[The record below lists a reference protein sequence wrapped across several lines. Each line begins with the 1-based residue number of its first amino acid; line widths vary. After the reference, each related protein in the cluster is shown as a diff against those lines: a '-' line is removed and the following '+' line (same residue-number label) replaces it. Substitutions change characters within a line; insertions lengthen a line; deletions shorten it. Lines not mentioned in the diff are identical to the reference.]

1 MKRLFVLLATAV
13 LMTGVLVT
21 GSVTTGSAQTA
32 GGFTTENV
40 EYLGFVPF
48 DQSTSTGITIH
59 KDYMYLTSW
68 KNISIYDISDPENP
82 VQTANLPVGFMFEN
96 EDVEITP
103 DGSYLFFS
111 EELPNPNTAFHVY
124 NIEDKTNIVEVAVLE
139 GAGDHTFSCIL
150 RCTYGYGSDG
160 TILDLRNP
168 AEPKFVAE
176 RSSDKSWHNALDVQ
190 EGAHDVTEY
199 KNGFILV
206 SPLSG
211 APILADVRDPAN
223 PKIVATG
230 DDPIP
235 RAERGY
241 LWHSGEWPRAG
252 EDRWILMQGEDNAN
266 PRCTDKIGPFATYDT
281 QGGVGPSKP
290 FRLIDTYKVTN
301 GDYVDGNPPAN
312 ALGCSAHWFETH
324 SSFRNGGLVAGA
336 FYEHGTRFTQI
347 TPEGKIKQVGYFLPY
362 GGSTSAAYW
371 VNDEIVYSV
380 DYTRGLDILRWTGKL
395 YAGPSAAG
403 GSDGG
408 TAKLPGPLVR
418 LRVSDTTP
426 ARNSTITFSTRLAR
440 CAGHEGTNVQLRK
453 RPNSD
458 ERWVIVDT
466 TKLDG
471 SCRAAF
477 QQKANFNQAEFRT
490 WWPKQHDDHR
500 RGKSEAVVIQ
510 TN

>member
-1 MKRLFVLLATAV
+1 MKRIFVLLMTAT
-13 LMTGVLVT
+13 LMTTMLVA
-21 GSVTTGSAQTA
+21 GSSLTTNAQTT
-32 GGFTTENV
+32 GGFTTDNV
-40 EYLGFVPF
+40 EYIGFVPF

-59 KDYMYLTSW
+59 GKYMYLTSW
-68 KNISIYDISDPENP
+68 KNISIYDISDPLAP

-111 EELPNPNTAFHVY
+111 EELPSPETALHVY

-139 GAGDHTFSCIL
+139 GAGDHTFTCVL

-160 TILDLRNP
+160 TIVDLRNP
-168 AEPKFVAE
+168 AEPKIVAE
-176 RSSDKSWHNALDVQ
+176 RSADNNWHKALEVQ
-190 EGAHDVTEY
+190 EGAHDLTEY
-199 KNGFILV
+199 KNGFVLV

-211 APILADVRDPAN
+211 APILADVRDPEN

-241 LWHSGEWPRAG
+241 LWHSGEWPRG
-252 EDRWILMQGEDNAN
+252 GDDRWILMQGEDNAN
-266 PRCTDKIGPFATYDT
+266 PQCTDKIGPFATYDT
-281 QGGVGPSKP
+281 KGGIGLEQP
-290 FRLIDTYKVTN
+290 FRLTDTYKVTN

-312 ALGCSAHWFETH
+312 ALGCSAHWFESH
-324 SSFRNGGLVAGA
+324 ESFRNGGLVTGA
-336 FYEHGTRFTQI
+336 FYEHGTRFLQI
-347 TPEGKIKQVGYFLPY
+347 TADGKVKQAGYFLPY

-371 VNDEIVYSV
+371 VNKEIVYSV

-395 YAGPSAAG
+395 YVPQTAAG

-418 LRVSDTTP
+418 LRVSDRTP
-426 ARNSTITFSTRLAR
+426 SKGSTITFRTRLAR
-440 CAGHEGTNVQLRK
+440 CSAHENSNIQLRR
-453 RPNSD
+453 RPNNN
-458 ERWVIVDT
+458 ERWVTIAEK
-466 TKLDG
+466 KLDG
-471 SCRAAF
+471 ECRATF
-477 QQKANFNQAEFRT
+477 QQKAGFDRAEFRT
-490 WWPKQHDDHR
+490 WWPKQDGDHR
-500 RGKSEAVVIQ
+500 RGKSDGIVIQ